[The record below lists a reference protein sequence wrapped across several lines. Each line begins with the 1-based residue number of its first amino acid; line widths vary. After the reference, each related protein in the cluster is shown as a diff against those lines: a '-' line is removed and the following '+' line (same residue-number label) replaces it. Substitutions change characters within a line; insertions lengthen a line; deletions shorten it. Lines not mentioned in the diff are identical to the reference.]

1 MSDYI
6 NYLIKFKINII
17 DYWGLGIKFFF
28 SLGSGETKFQGSL
41 DLYEPNGIE
50 EDRWDIYSLLE
61 KFKKRGFYICKIL
74 NFYLMSSTWHTSSSF
89 IVRKK
94 FMSNK
99 WFKFRFLTCV
109 YYKEEWHDDYYRTN
123 FLKNRFWRNRIFKT
137 YFRRSK
143 FRRSKFAIKF
153 FKFFNIYKYNNKRGF
168 LDNFSASYLNA
179 SSFSNIAFSYGFNY
193 FKKHFYTTLLNK
205 NNNSNYLKINKKNSF
220 IIKWLFFKK
229 EIHSNLNKIIYNNNI
244 SKIIKFYSLYKV
256 FSNLKNK
263 LKEFVYI
270 IYSYLNFYYSFWY
283 INRLEYKFIKKTKKR
298 QIVKKFRSL
307 KNVTK
312 FFKHVDSFNR
322 SMHPF
327 KRFNSWFLNKKVSIG
342 SIDLINF
349 NFAKIFTAISLNF
362 RRNYYNLFLNH
373 RSKKVKAFKKYFRKL
388 KRKNSYANYRNN
400 TIDTLDIK
408 YNKFKNTKEV
418 RDIVEKLH
426 KKVRFNYAI
435 QFYNEKYN
443 LNLHDK
449 SNFIQVYNI
458 VKKKN
463 KPAMRLLSFNNI
475 KYNFRNFDFYQIS
488 KKVYNKKILNEW
500 SSICTSKNEDL
511 SIIKDR
517 EDIELPS
524 LFFKIFSKSYRP
536 TYNWISIYNL
546 KYFNKVILETTFEK
560 IYKNIKFYLAK
571 TKPYKIINKAPE
583 TKILYY
589 LKKYFNIRRKIYKYS
604 KIIRTLKKKYKAH
617 VRRAGKK
624 KINFIAG
631 RNLFNYF
638 NFIRFW
644 SIIKQNFFLNKGFT
658 FNIWE
663 INFNKTL
670 IKKHRNLSRLSY
682 KFNNTIINYT
692 YLFIIRFQSIYNKNL
707 SLLNNSLLQFNKY
720 SNNIPKKNRTFIYKK
735 ELKKIYWN

>member
-61 KFKKRGFYICKIL
+61 KFKNRGFYICKIL

-153 FKFFNIYKYNNKRGF
+153 FKFFNIYKYNKKRGF
-168 LDNFSASYLNA
+168 LDNFSASYLNS

-193 FKKHFYTTLLNK
+193 FKKHFYTRLLNK
-205 NNNSNYLKINKKNSF
+205 NNNLNYFKINKKNSF

-229 EIHSNLNKIIYNNNI
+229 EIHSYLNKIIYDNNI
-244 SKIIKFYSLYKV
+244 SKIIKFNSLYKV

-312 FFKHVDSFNR
+312 FFKHVDSFNK

-327 KRFNSWFLNKKVSIG
+327 KRFQSWFLNKKISIC
-342 SIDLINF
+342 SIDLLNF
-349 NFAKIFTAISLNF
+349 KFAKIFTAISLNF

-443 LNLHDK
+443 LKLHDK

-475 KYNFRNFDFYQIS
+475 KYNFKNFDFYQIS
-488 KKVYNKKILNEW
+488 KKIYNKKILNEW
-500 SSICTSKNEDL
+500 SSVETVKNEDL
-511 SIIKDR
+511 STIIDR

-536 TYNWISIYNL
+536 TYNWISIHNL

-560 IYKNIKFYLAK
+560 IYKNIKFFLAK
-571 TKPYKIINKAPE
+571 AKPYKIINKASKS
-583 TKILYY
+583 KILYY
-589 LKKYFNIRRKIYKYS
+589 LKKYFNIKRKIYKYG
-604 KIIRTLKKKYKAH
+604 KIIKTLKKKYKAH
-617 VRRAGKK
+617 VRRAGTK
-624 KINFIAG
+624 KINFVAG

-670 IKKHRNLSRLSY
+670 IKKYKNLSKLTY
-682 KFNNTIINYT
+682 KFNNKIKNYT
-692 YLFIIRFQSIYNKNL
+692 YLFMIRFQNIYNKNL
-707 SLLNNSLLQFNKY
+707 NLLNNNLLQFNKY
-720 SNNIPKKNRTFIYKK
+720 SNSIPKKKRTFIYKK